1 MPAKKYIV
9 KLEDEERA
17 QLVDMLNR
25 GKHAA
30 RKLTRARIL
39 LKAAEGWRDQDIAD
53 A

>member
-9 KLEDEERA
+9 KQEEEERA
-17 QLVDMLNR
+17 QLLDRLNG

-30 RKLTRARIL
+30 RKRTGARVL